1 MQRSGEI
8 EPPLCRLT
16 VTVCSGYRSAVG
28 HKQSVAFRVLAAFG
42 VVVVSIGAVSRSS
55 HVSAVQHGLQNVT
68 GLGSTFVDTTTD
80 GGDWYLVGYGAN
92 GAVGRLDSPTGSFN
106 ASVRT
111 GSATLDASTFI
122 RSASEIAFAWTN
134 AGGSFPTGGLNSY
147 DNAVSFVLPT
157 ASSMTLTG
165 AASPSAG
172 GGGGNFSLVGTSADQ
187 STIRVKNI
195 VGTIG
200 LPKYMFMR
208 NKTLG
213 INYGTAYG
221 VSSNPRINNQLDWNP
236 DGQNFSAIYAG
247 HNGSNGYVTTGGT
260 SNGFV
265 PATMSIWVRKPAA
278 CTENAVTQGAR
289 KVVQFTRLGTCVWT
303 PPVGLTAVDVLV
315 VAGGGGAGDGG
326 GGAGGVLSQNSFAV
340 NGAVTV
346 SVGQGGAGSQYHNV
360 RQVDNGHSSQ
370 FGSIVASGG
379 GGGAQYGGSTFGAS
393 GGSGGG
399 SSADYTNT
407 ANKSTGIAGQGF
419 GGGVSCAGGYGG
431 PGGGGGAGGVG
442 QNGGPTASADNQ
454 CSGPN
459 TGQNP
464 TRGGNGGIGIQ
475 SSITG
480 TAQWYGGGGGGG
492 VNTNGGNATGGS
504 EGGQGGGAN
513 GARCA
518 NCIGNN
524 ATDGTGGGGGG
535 GDAEGRGGDGG
546 NGIVVISYVQPE
558 IPTTTTTVPAT
569 TTTVRVTTTTAPPAL
584 DIVVVAPTTTGV
596 PVTTLPIGQSQ
607 VPVIS
612 ANQKSTASTVSPLVT
627 STTVTTNSSTT
638 VASRPTGTTAP
649 TAPSVVAGDAAVKV
663 GDKTEKAVVERA
675 DNQLVVTA
683 GALKAVIGGLNDNGT
698 QRPLDDDGNVRLN
711 AGDKVRIKLAGFKP
725 NSVMEAWL
733 FSTPVLMGT
742 TKVGAD
748 GSVTG
753 MFSIPKNAPSGAHRV
768 VIVAKTTDGS
778 PATLTVGINVGEWDS
793 GLDVPVW
800 LIALPI
806 ALAMIGALVLPA
818 TRRRRTTGANA
829 S

>member
-1 MQRSGEI
+1 MRSI
-8 EPPLCRLT
+8 SSRF
-16 VTVCSGYRSAVG
+16 V
-28 HKQSVAFRVLAAFG
+28 VALS
-42 VVVVSIGAVSRSS
+42 VVVAATWNTNFTPQA
-55 HVSAVQHGLQNVT
+55 SAITQGLQNVP
-68 GLGSTFVDTTTD
+68 GLGSTYVDTTTD
-80 GGDWYLVGYGAN
+80 GGNWYLVGYGAN
-92 GAVGRLDSPTGSFN
+92 GSVGKLDSATGTFN

-111 GSATLDASTFI
+111 GSATLDASSFI

-134 AGGSFPTGGLNSY
+134 PGGSFPTGGLNSY
-147 DNAVSFVLPT
+147 DNAVSFVLP
-157 ASSMTLTG
+157 AAASMTLTG
-165 AASPSAG
+165 VASPSAG
-172 GGGGNFSLVGTSADQ
+172 SGAGNFSLIGTSADQ

-213 INYGTAYG
+213 ANYGSAYG
-221 VSSNPRINNQLDWNP
+221 VVSNPRINNQLDWNP
-236 DGQNFSAIYAG
+236 DGQNFSAIYAS

-265 PATMSIWVRKPAA
+265 PATMSIWVRMPAE
-278 CTENAVTQGAR
+278 CTESAVTQGSR
-289 KVVQFTRLGTCVWT
+289 MVVQFTRLGTCVWT
-303 PPVGLTAVDVLV
+303 PPAGLSNVDVLV

-326 GGAGGVLSQNSFAV
+326 GGAGGVLSVNSHIISGPV
-340 NGAVTV
+340 NV
-346 SVGQGGAGSQYHNV
+346 SVGQGGAGSRFHVV
-360 RQVDNGHSSQ
+360 RQVDNGHSSK

-379 GGGAQYGGSTFGAS
+379 GGGAQYQGSTFGAS

-399 SSADYTNT
+399 SSADFTNT
-407 ANKSTGIAGQGF
+407 ANKSSGIAGQGF

-442 QNGGPTASADNQ
+442 QNGGPTASANNE
-454 CSGPN
+454 CNGPH

-464 TRGGNGGIGIQ
+464 TRGGNGGDGIQ

-480 TAQWYGGGGGGG
+480 TLQWYGGGGGGG
-492 VNTNGGNATGGS
+492 VNTNGGDATAGG
-504 EGGQGGGAN
+504 EGGRGGGAN

-546 NGIVVISYVQPE
+546 NGIVVISYVQPVA
-558 IPTTTTTVPAT
+558 TTTTAPTT

-596 PVTTLPIGQSQ
+596 PATSVPVGQSQ

-612 ANQKSTASTVSPLVT
+612 ANAKSTP
-627 STTVTTNSSTT
+627 TTVIPMATTTTAVNSSSTT
-638 VASRPTGTTAP
+638 IQPRSAGTVAPTAP
-649 TAPSVVAGDAAVKV
+649 SAPSVVAGDAAIKV
-663 GDKTEKAVVERA
+663 GDKTEEAVVERA

-683 GALKAVIGGLNDNGT
+683 GALKAVIGGLSANGT
-698 QRPLDDDGNVRLN
+698 QHPLDDEGNVRLN
-711 AGDKVRIKLAGFKP
+711 TGDVIRIKLSGFKP
-725 NSVMEAWL
+725 GTEMEAWL
-733 FSTPVLMGT
+733 FSTPVLLGT

-748 GSVTG
+748 GTVTG
-753 MFSIPKNAPSGAHRV
+753 SFAIPKDVPAGSHRI

-778 PATLTVGINVGEWDS
+778 PATLTVGINVGQWDS

-800 LIALPI
+800 LIVLPI
-806 ALAMIGALVLPA
+806 ALAMVGALVLPA
-818 TRRRRTTGANA
+818 TRRRRNA
-829 S
+829 ENIAS

>member
-1 MQRSGEI
+1 MGKTRFFSS
-8 EPPLCRLT
+8 RVAVAFA
-16 VTVCSGYRSAVG
+16 VTIVALWTTTFSPHVSAISDGV
-28 HKQSVAFRVLAAFG
+28 QSVA
-42 VVVVSIGAVSRSS
+42 
-55 HVSAVQHGLQNVT
+55 
-68 GLGSTFVDTTTD
+68 GLGTTYVDTTTD

-92 GAVGRLDSPTGSFN
+92 GSVGRLDSATGSFN

-122 RSASEIAFAWTN
+122 RSGSEVAFAWTN
-134 AGGSFPTGGLNSY
+134 AGGSFPTGGLSSY

-165 AASPSAG
+165 AASPGAG
-172 GGGGNFSLVGTSADQ
+172 GGEGDFSLVGTSADQ
-187 STIRVKNI
+187 STVRVKNI

-213 INYGTAYG
+213 ANYGAAYG
-221 VSSNPRINNQLDWNP
+221 VSFNPRINNQLDWNP

-265 PATMSIWVRKPAA
+265 PATMSIWVRKPAE
-278 CTENAVTQGAR
+278 CTENAVTQGSR

-303 PPVGLTAVDVLV
+303 PAVGLTNVDVLV

-340 NGAVTV
+340 SGAVNV
-346 SVGQGGAGSQYHNV
+346 SVGQGGAGSRFHVV
-360 RQVDNGHSSQ
+360 RQVDNGQSSK

-379 GGGAQYGGSTFGAS
+379 GGGGQYMGSTFGAS

-407 ANKSTGIAGQGF
+407 ANKSSGIAGQGF

-442 QNGGPTASADNQ
+442 QNGGPTASANNE
-454 CSGPN
+454 CNGPN

-464 TRGGNGGIGIQ
+464 TRGGNGGDGIQ

-480 TAQWYGGGGGGG
+480 TSQWYGGGGGGG

-504 EGGQGGGAN
+504 QGGQGGGAN
-513 GARCA
+513 GAWCA

-546 NGIVVISYVQPE
+546 NGIVIISYVQPVP
-558 IPTTTTTVPAT
+558 PTTTTVVT
-569 TTTVRVTTTTAPPAL
+569 TTTVRATPTTAPPAL
-584 DIVVVAPTTTGV
+584 EIVVVAPTTTGV
-596 PVTTLPIGQSQ
+596 PVTTVPIGQSQ
-607 VPVIS
+607 VPVVS
-612 ANQKSTASTVSPLVT
+612 ANAKSTPSTVTPLIT
-627 STTVTTNSSTT
+627 ATTVAPDSSTT
-638 VASRPTGTTAP
+638 VAPRSTGTVAP
-649 TAPSVVAGDAAVKV
+649 AVPSAPSVVAGDAAVKV
-663 GDKTEKAVVERA
+663 GGKTEKAVVERA

-683 GALKAVIGGLNDNGT
+683 GALKAVIGGLNANGT
-698 QRPLDDDGNVRLN
+698 QRPLDGDGNVRLN
-711 AGDKVRIKLAGFKP
+711 TGDEIRIKLAGFKP
-725 NSVMEAWL
+725 GTVMEAWL
-733 FSTPVLMGT
+733 FSTPVLLGT

-748 GSVTG
+748 GTVTG
-753 MFSIPKNAPSGAHRV
+753 TFAIPKNVPKGSHRV

-793 GLDVPVW
+793 GIEVAVW
-800 LIALPI
+800 LIVLPI

-818 TRRRRTTGANA
+818 TRRRRNA
-829 S
+829 GVVAS